1 MHIFTLKGQSKE
13 PPRIKNKQTNKQRTK
28 KPHWHFQKLDQNGQP
43 KFELMH
49 FIFVA
54 EG

>member
-1 MHIFTLKGQSKE
+1 MRIFTMKGQSKE
-13 PPRIKNKQTNKQRTK
+13 PPRIKKKTTKQQTT